1 MKSDDIGRAHGELV
15 ELVGVKDRV
24 SPKEWEVRVNLAA
37 CYRLAVHYGWHHL
50 NLNHI
55 SARVPG
61 EDDQILINPYGPI
74 YNEITAS
81 NLVKIDLDGNVLDD
95 TPYGINAAGYT
106 IHAARGTRHATMLI
120 ASCTPHRAPPR
131 RLVAQMRA
139 VAYQSGCGAVR

>member
-1 MKSDDIGRAHGELV
+1 MATQMKSDDIGRAHGELV

-61 EDDQILINPYGPI
+61 EDDQILINPYGPM
-74 YNEITAS
+74 YTEITALTWS
-81 NLVKIDLDGNVLDD
+81 
-95 TPYGINAAGYT
+95 
-106 IHAARGTRHATMLI
+106 R
-120 ASCTPHRAPPR
+120 
-131 RLVAQMRA
+131 
-139 VAYQSGCGAVR
+139 